1 MCDATSS
8 VIRLFPPGSRTR
20 IELHAR
26 SVLGRWAIIS
36 VVRPF
41 ISRWS
46 AAKIVASVW
55 TSSELVGSSRMRTG
69 ASFRNARASEMRC
82 RSPPDSF
89 MPRSPTWVLY
99 PLGRSCGRVDVLL
112 AVPERHIPEFDPA
125 LRASDS
131 PGIPFLRDVGLLIQD
146 LEESF
151 HSRQ

>member
-1 MCDATSS
+1 M
-8 VIRLFPPGSRTR
+8 
-20 IELHAR
+20 HAR

-99 PLGRSCGRVDVLL
+99 PSGKLSMKSC
-112 AVPERHIPEFDPA
+112 
-125 LRASDS
+125 ASANSAASTIS
-131 PGIPFLRDVGLLIQD
+131 PIVASGIAKRMFSAIVVEKSKVSCKTTPN
-146 LEESF
+146 
-151 HSRQ
+151 